1 MGVSTLIFD
10 QKWNTTMHCSQEME
24 VLMDICVLDRI
35 KNQFVVHNAVLLY
48 MQSPQICSTLVVLNK
63 NAQGCRRV
71 L

>member
-10 QKWNTTMHCSQEME
+10 QKWNTTMHCSQE
-24 VLMDICVLDRI
+24 MDICVLDRI

-48 MQSPQICSTLVVLNK
+48 MQSPQICSTLVVLNN